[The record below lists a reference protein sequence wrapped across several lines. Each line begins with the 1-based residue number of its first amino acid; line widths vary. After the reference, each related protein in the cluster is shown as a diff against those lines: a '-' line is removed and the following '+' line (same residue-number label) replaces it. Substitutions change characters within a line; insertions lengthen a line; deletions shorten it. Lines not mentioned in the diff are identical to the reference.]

1 MSLKKYDDVSKKSSN
16 TTNEDEFGIK
26 DKSLVKGINEN
37 ERNYNKFNEKGF
49 APEETKLENGDI
61 IIAKVTPISDGDG
74 KLFRDE
80 SQSYKSNAGGYVD
93 KVWSGL
99 QDGDGYNMIKMRIRS
114 ERTTM
119 VGDKFCLIPDH
130 EVLTNEGWMRFDDL
144 FNKYH
149 TDESFKSELT
159 IAQLDEN
166 HNITYKTPLDVF
178 EFDYNGKMYRL
189 ESQQVDF
196 QVTPDHMLYVKRRE
210 QKIFELIKASD
221 IYGRRYNLKKNGN
234 FNAIKADIIRIEH
247 NNQKYEYNM
256 NAFLRLLG
264 IFISDGYV
272 DNKVITVKVNKERKM
287 EYINTALCN
296 HINYTMRIR
305 DNRKKESKY
314 KHEYV
319 FRIMDPVINAYF
331 EDLSAGALNKF
342 LPDFVFTLDMS
353 HANVLLEALIQGDG
367 SRNNNGSECYYT
379 SSKQLADDL
388 QRLTLHAGKSSAIK
402 VIRSIDNPPS
412 GITLN
417 ADCLSVRI
425 NSNKNEPQINHGHIN
440 TQEGQTESWV
450 DYDGKVYCLQV
461 PSGVFLTRYNNKVH
475 WTGNCS
481 RHGKLYF
488 A

>member
-119 VGDKFCLIPDH
+119 VGDKFCMIPDH

-144 FNKYH
+144 FNKHNMHY
-149 TDESFKSELT
+149 SVRKN
-159 IAQLDEN
+159 IKVAQKDAYD
-166 HNITYKTPLDVF
+166 NIQFVVPQGVF
-178 EFDYNGKMYRL
+178 EFDFDGQMYRL
-189 ESQQVDF
+189 ESEFIDF
-196 QVTPDHMLYVKRRE
+196 QVTPDHMMYVKKLE
-210 QKIFELIKASD
+210 SDKFELYKAKD
-221 IYGRRYNLKKNGN
+221 V
-234 FNAIKADIIRIEH
+234 F
-247 NNQKYEYNM
+247 NQKVVYKT
-256 NAFLRLLG
+256 
-264 IFISDGYV
+264 
-272 DNKVITVKVNKERKM
+272 DNKEVMIGSLNGTHTW
-287 EYINTALCN
+287 TA
-296 HINYTMRIR
+296 YT
-305 DNRKKESKY
+305 
-314 KHEYV
+314 
-319 FRIMDPVINAYF
+319 
-331 EDLSAGALNKF
+331 
-342 LPDFVFTLDMS
+342 
-353 HANVLLEALIQGDG
+353 
-367 SRNNNGSECYYT
+367 
-379 SSKQLADDL
+379 
-388 QRLTLHAGKSSAIK
+388 
-402 VIRSIDNPPS
+402 
-412 GITLN
+412 
-417 ADCLSVRI
+417 
-425 NSNKNEPQINHGHIN
+425 
-440 TQEGQTESWV
+440 
-450 DYDGKVYCLQV
+450 GKVYCLQV
-461 PSGVFLTRYNNKVH
+461 PTSVFLTRYNNKVH